1 MSIGQVNLSE
11 LYKFDEIYW
20 IPSDRSVVPLV
31 HPSAEASIVILPDE
45 EKVEVTTSSATT
57 TIEFPVISTKWVILG
72 SLPEEERQILKLVLS
87 ASPLNLTESDWSILG
102 LKEFSSSF
110 SDFIQNTGA
119 KKYIFL
125 GEFNED
131 LIEKFP
137 KEEYVEFSDSKVLIF
152 PRLLSSLGE
161 GEKHI
166 KLAFWNQLKRLLIE

>member
-20 IPSDRSVVPLV
+20 IPSDRVEASPG
-31 HPSAEASIVILPDE
+31 HSSAEASIVLPVGTDE
-45 EKVEVTTSSATT
+45 VIKPVVVPP
-57 TIEFPVISTKWVILG
+57 IEYPVISTKWVILG

-87 ASPLNLTESDWSILG
+87 ASPLNLAESDWSIFG
-102 LKEFSSSF
+102 LQEISSSF

-125 GEFNED
+125 GKFNEE
-131 LIEKFP
+131 LIKKFP
-137 KEEYVEFSDSKVLIF
+137 KEEYAEFSDSKVLIF

-166 KLAFWNQLKRLLIE
+166 KLAFWNHLKRLLSE

>member
-20 IPSDRSVVPLV
+20 IPSDRVEAPGSQLVAEGIVLPVESVVELAPPV
-31 HPSAEASIVILPDE
+31 AKP
-45 EKVEVTTSSATT
+45 
-57 TIEFPVISTKWVILG
+57 TIEYPLISTKWVIFG

-87 ASPLNLTESDWSILG
+87 ASPLNLIETDWSILA
-102 LKEFSSSF
+102 LQDISTSF

-125 GEFNED
+125 GDFNED
-131 LIEKFP
+131 LIKKFP
-137 KEEYVEFSDSKVLIF
+137 NDEYVEFSDSKVLIF

-161 GEKHI
+161 GEKHM
-166 KLAFWNQLKRLLIE
+166 KLVFWNHLKRLLSE